1 MLQEH
6 LNHISLSRLST
17 YLDHFYLGD
26 KTKLSDAVALY
37 TAIQHRSG
45 IFFSLIQEIE
55 VATRN
60 AIADCLRTV
69 APNNDLANYFY
80 FLAHNQN
87 SPLSK
92 TAKGLLKNSIAHKQN
107 ENDMIANITFGFW
120 VNLLNVQDTS
130 LKKAFRQL
138 FPNAFPN
145 LQTMY
150 LNLKQVYTF
159 RNDLFHQDKAWNRK
173 RVKKPEHIL
182 MDYERTYRNFETLL
196 GKIAPARLTLRNKA
210 ALNNYYNQL
219 NFDLT
224 LFQSELSWLLKNI

>member
-6 LNHISLSRLST
+6 LKHISLSRLST
-17 YLDHFYLGD
+17 YLDHFYFGD
-26 KTKLSDAVALY
+26 QAKLAEAVVLY

-60 AIADCLRTV
+60 AIADCLRTLS
-69 APNNDLANYFY
+69 PNNDLAAYFH
-80 FLAHNQN
+80 FLANN
-87 SPLSK
+87 PSSPLSK
-92 TAKGLLKNSIAHKQN
+92 KAKGLLKNSMENTQN
-107 ENDMIANITFGFW
+107 ENDIIANITFGFW
-120 VNLLNVQDTS
+120 VNLLDTQDT
-130 LKKAFRQL
+130 LMKKAFRQL

-145 LQTMY
+145 FKTMY

-182 MDYERTYRNFETLL
+182 MDYERTYRHFENIL
-196 GKIAPARLTLRNKA
+196 GKIAPARLTLRNRA
-210 ALNNYYNQL
+210 ALNDYYNQL

-224 LFQSELSWLLKNI
+224 LFQSELSWLRNHI

>member
-6 LNHISLSRLST
+6 LKHISFSRLST
-17 YLDHFYLGD
+17 YLNHFYFGD
-26 KTKLSDAVALY
+26 KTKLAEAVVLY

-60 AIADCLRTV
+60 AISDCLRTL
-69 APNNDLANYFY
+69 APNNDLAAYFH
-80 FLAHNQN
+80 FLANSPN

-92 TAKGLLKNSIAHKQN
+92 KAKGLLKNSITNTQN
-107 ENDMIANITFGFW
+107 ENDIIANITFGFW
-120 VNLLNVQDTS
+120 VNLLDVKDVS

-145 LQTMY
+145 IQTMY

-159 RNDLFHQDKAWNRK
+159 RNDLFHQDKAWNRTK
-173 RVKKPEHIL
+173 VKKPEHIL
-182 MDYERTYRNFETLL
+182 RDYERTYRHFENLL
-196 GKIAPARLTLRNKA
+196 GKIAPARLVLRNKA
-210 ALNNYYNQL
+210 AINSYYSQL
-219 NFDLT
+219 NFDIT
-224 LFQSELSWLLKNI
+224 LFHSELSWLCNHI

>member
-1 MLQEH
+1 MLQD
-6 LNHISLSRLST
+6 HINNISSSRLST
-17 YLDHFYLGD
+17 YLNHFYLGNQ
-26 KTKLSDAVALY
+26 TKLAEAVALY

-60 AIADCLRTV
+60 AMADCLRSI
-69 APNNDLANYFY
+69 APNNDLASYFH
-80 FLAHNQN
+80 FLANDPQ

-92 TAKGLLKNSIAHKQN
+92 KAKGILKNSITTKN
-107 ENDMIANITFGFW
+107 ENDTIANITFGFW
-120 VNLLNVQDTS
+120 VNLLDLNDPT

-145 LQTMY
+145 FKTMH
-150 LNLKQVYTF
+150 LELKQVYTF

-182 MDYERTYRNFETLL
+182 MDYARTYRQFETVL
-196 GKIAPARLTLRNKA
+196 GKIAPARLALRHQA
-210 ALNNYYNQL
+210 PLNNYYNQL

-224 LFQSELSWLLKNI
+224 LFKSELAWLITHI